1 MDMTR
6 DFITKI
12 QESAAPNEIDYQG
25 RKYVDKSMSALP
37 REITA
42 SPLQTET
49 LTSIVDY
56 IKSETDKAA
65 LTSAFCN
72 TESSL
77 SVSRFVVHVA
87 AYNSVELYRELNVD
101 KKRDHLISAGFENSS
116 FPYGRFQQIENFII
130 NLQSL
135 FEQDGSTKSLLEFVG
150 SVKND
155 SSAEQTDDGV
165 SQKITVKQGVSLA
178 KTAKVPNP
186 VNLRPFR
193 TFSEIEQPQS
203 AFVFRLKKDDVQGVT
218 AALFEADGAAWK
230 HRAIQSI
237 KEYLEIELDG
247 QPVVILA

>member
-25 RKYVDKSMSALP
+25 RKYVDKSMSVLP

-65 LTSAFCN
+65 LTSLFCD
-72 TESSL
+72 TESGP
-77 SVSRFVVHVA
+77 SVSRFVIHVA
-87 AYNSVELYRELNVD
+87 GYNSVELYRELNVD
-101 KKRDHLISAGFENSS
+101 KKRDHLISASTENSN
-116 FPYGRFQQIENFII
+116 FPYGRFQAIENFII

-135 FEQDGSTKSLLEFVG
+135 FVQDDATAELLKFVG

-165 SQKITVKQGVSLA
+165 SQKITIKQGVSLA
-178 KTAKVPNP
+178 RTANVPNP
-186 VNLRPFR
+186 VNLSPFR

-230 HRAIQSI
+230 HQAIQSI
-237 KEYLEIELDG
+237 KEYLEKELDG
-247 QPVVILA
+247 QPVIILA